1 MNEVVVGLTDYLL
14 TLECAVFAGMLM
26 RTAGGSPEMRLFFA
40 VFFLAL
46 ALTSLTGGT
55 YHVWFPSSTSLPA
68 NVLWKTTVVSLGA
81 VAFAA
86 WAAGACVLF
95 AGPARGWVIGAA
107 LVEFLAYSIYVAA
120 IDDHF
125 RAAIA
130 NYIPAVIFLG
140 IAFALN
146 YRSRRERPVLVGLV
160 GLVVTGVA
168 AAIQTFGFSL
178 HPYYFNHNATYHL
191 TQAIGLFLIFL
202 SALFFVRNPFQGAR
216 IRS

>member
-55 YHVWFPSSTSLPA
+55 YHVWFPGSTSLPA
-68 NVLWKTTVVSLGA
+68 NALWKTTVVSLGA

-86 WAAGACVLF
+86 WAAGACILF
-95 AGPARGWVIGAA
+95 AGPARGWVIRAA
-107 LVEFLAYSIYVAA
+107 LVEFLAYSIYVAV
-120 IDDHF
+120 IDDRF
-125 RAAIA
+125 RVAIA

-140 IAFALN
+140 IAFALT
-146 YRSRRERPVLVGLV
+146 YSSRRERQVLIGLV
-160 GLVVTGVA
+160 GLIVTGVA
-168 AAIQTFGFSL
+168 AAIQTLGFSL

>member
-1 MNEVVVGLTDYLL
+1 MSEVVVGLTDYLL
-14 TLECAVFAGMLM
+14 TLECALFSGILM
-26 RTAGGSPEMRLFFA
+26 RTAGEWAEVRRFFA
-40 VFFLAL
+40 VFFLAG

-55 YHVWFPSSTSLPA
+55 YHVWFPGSTSLPA

-86 WAAGACVLF
+86 WAAAACILF
-95 AGPARGWVIGAA
+95 AGPARGWVIRAA

-125 RAAIA
+125 RVAIA
-130 NYIPAVIFLG
+130 NYVPAVVFLG

-146 YRSRRERPVLVGLV
+146 YRSRRERPVLVGIV

-168 AAIQTFGFSL
+168 AAIQIFGFSL

-202 SALFFVRNPFQGAR
+202 SALFFVRNPFQVAR

>member
-1 MNEVVVGLTDYLL
+1 
-14 TLECAVFAGMLM
+14 
-26 RTAGGSPEMRLFFA
+26 
-40 VFFLAL
+40 
-46 ALTSLTGGT
+46 
-55 YHVWFPSSTSLPA
+55 
-68 NVLWKTTVVSLGA
+68 
-81 VAFAA
+81 
-86 WAAGACVLF
+86 
-95 AGPARGWVIGAA
+95 VIRAA
-107 LVEFLAYSIYVAA
+107 LVEFLAYSIYVAG
-120 IDDHF
+120 IDDQF
-125 RAAIA
+125 RVAIA

-168 AAIQTFGFSL
+168 AAVQTLGFSL

>member
-1 MNEVVVGLTDYLL
+1 VNEVVVGLTDYLL

-26 RTAGGSPEMRLFFA
+26 RITGGSPETRRFFA
-40 VFFLAL
+40 IFFFAL

-55 YHVWFPSSTSLPA
+55 YHLWFADSTSLPA
-68 NVLWKTTVVSLGA
+68 DVLWKTTVVSLGA
-81 VAFAA
+81 AAFAA
-86 WAAGACVLF
+86 WAAGACLLF
-95 AGPARGWVIGAA
+95 AQPLRGRAIKAVLI
-107 LVEFLAYSIYVAA
+107 EFLAYSIYVAA

-125 RAAIA
+125 WVAIA

-140 IAFALN
+140 VAFALS
-146 YRSRRERPVLVGLV
+146 YRRRRERPVLIGLV
-160 GLVVTGVA
+160 GLIVTGIA
-168 AAIQTFGFSL
+168 AAMQRYGFSL

-202 SALFFVRNPFQGAR
+202 AALFFVRNPLQGAR